1 MGKHPARDPMALLL
15 QAATQDEVADWAA
28 DIASKAERQG
38 HPRAARAAWKTAR
51 RSRANAVML
60 RALAGAY
67 GLRDGQRS

>member
-1 MGKHPARDPMALLL
+1 MGTHPARDPIALLL

-28 DIASKAERQG
+28 NIASRAERQG
-38 HPRAARAAWKTAR
+38 DPKAARAAWKTAR

-67 GLRDGQRS
+67 GLRDWQNS

>member
-1 MGKHPARDPMALLL
+1 MGTHPARDPISLLL

-28 DIASKAERQG
+28 DIGSKAERQG
-38 HPRAARAAWKTAR
+38 DSKAARAAWMTAR

-67 GLRDGQRS
+67 GLRDWQS